1 MNSRQA
7 ICDTSF
13 YLMVCELTSAKSFP
27 LNWRAAW
34 AWVRSDRV
42 KREKLPLSMYTWGEM
57 FMSKSFDSLFLNNI

>member
-1 MNSRQA
+1 
-7 ICDTSF
+7 
-13 YLMVCELTSAKSFP
+13 MVCELTSAKSFP